1 MIYKMR
7 YFTSFILWFIS
18 TSVLAL
24 PLGNSN
30 VISQNELVRVIT
42 GLLFVL
48 LIIILL
54 SWMIKRLQGAHL
66 GTSKGFESIASM
78 TLGPKEKIMLLKVGE
93 RYLLMGVGS
102 GSVTLLCDFGD
113 ERPEGF
119 NSDNKL
125 TFAQVL
131 KSAVGKS

>member
-1 MIYKMR
+1 MILAMR
-7 YFTSFILWFIS
+7 NLLTLILSLIS

-24 PLGNSN
+24 PQGSPN

-42 GLLFVL
+42 GLLIVL
-48 LIIILL
+48 LIIIVL
-54 SWMIKRLQGAHL
+54 SWIVKRLHGVHL
-66 GTSKGFESIASM
+66 GTSKGFESIGSM
-78 TLGPKEKIMLLKVGE
+78 TVGPKEKVMLLKVGE

-102 GSVTLLCDFGD
+102 GSVNLICDFGT

-119 NSDNKL
+119 NPEDKP